1 MDVKQKVAYIQAGE
15 LRALGKHAEADA
27 KEAEAD
33 AMFHHEKGA
42 LGGDKASRIEEIRKR
57 MEKERA

>member
-1 MDVKQKVAYIQAGE
+1 MDTRQKVAYLMAGE

-33 AMFHHEKGA
+33 AMFQHTKGA
-42 LGGDKASRIEEIRKR
+42 LGGTKAERIEEIKKR
-57 MEKERA
+57 MEQEK